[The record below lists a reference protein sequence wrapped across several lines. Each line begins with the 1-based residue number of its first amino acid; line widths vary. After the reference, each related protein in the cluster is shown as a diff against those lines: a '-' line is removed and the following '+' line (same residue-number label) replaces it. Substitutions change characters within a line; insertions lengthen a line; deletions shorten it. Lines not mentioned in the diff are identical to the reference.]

1 MALPAARMA
10 ASRQLRRSV
19 VPISRRAKIAA
30 SAACASLNSSARGG
44 RAEAVLRPHIEVQ
57 LKAQA
62 KARVRCLRRATA
74 RALEQ
79 TSLCPR
85 SLLQP
90 MGAMAPPPSSPSSP
104 PPARARRVPRC
115 LSCRT
120 WALLDA
126 GLQDLQ
132 GLGRQGLHA
141 ALQGWAEGRR
151 QGGGATR
158 AGSAGAASPGG
169 ARQQPACLPAGSPP
183 CPPSAVQQPSS
194 AGGQPRSTA
203 VCRRANP
210 QPTNFASSCTRCARD
225 NPRPISSHCS
235 PRLSANDRNA
245 VACRRAEGFRVSF
258 SAPGLGP

>member
-90 MGAMAPPPSSPSSP
+90 MGAMAPPLLPLLSP
-104 PPARARRVPRC
+104 PRPRAPRTAV
-115 LSCRT
+115 LV
-120 WALLDA
+120 LPH
-126 GLQDLQ
+126 
-132 GLGRQGLHA
+132 LGTA
-141 ALQGWAEGRR
+141 GRR
-151 QGGGATR
+151 P
-158 AGSAGAASPGG
+158 AGSAGPGAPG
-169 ARQQPACLPAGSPP
+169 TPRCPAGVGRGAAPGRRRHACGLSRGR
-183 CPPSAVQQPSS
+183 QPGRGPAA
-194 AGGQPRSTA
+194 AGLLASGQPPVPTQRSATAVERRRSTA
-203 VCRRANP
+203 VDSCVSTCKP
-210 QPTNFASSCTRCARD
+210 PTHQF
-225 NPRPISSHCS
+225 
-235 PRLSANDRNA
+235 RL
-245 VACRRAEGFRVSF
+245 
-258 SAPGLGP
+258 LLH